1 MKQPIVIAVLM
12 LLLAVPCV
20 AQDLVRLNV
29 DEYVKAEMQRQQILE
44 LSLAVMNHGRIILTI
59 S

>member
-29 DEYVKAEMQRQQILE
+29 DEYVKAEMQRQQIPE
-44 LSLAVMNHGRIILTI
+44 LSLAVLNHGRIILTI